1 MTETVKE
8 IMQEAKIEDLERE
21 IAEAKSIQTPLLM
34 MDPVMQKSGSF
45 IKDKP
50 YDTQPVLQR
59 ISILTEE
66 HQVLMERINLTDT
79 SMITDREINAYNAL
93 SVAFEEALK
102 ISKDLL

>member
-21 IAEAKSIQTPLLM
+21 IAEAKGIQAPTLM
-34 MDPVMQKSGSF
+34 MDPVMPKSGSF

>member
-8 IMQEAKIEDLERE
+8 IIQEAKIEGLERE
-21 IAEAKSIQTPLLM
+21 IAEANGIQTPLLM
-34 MDPVMQKSGSF
+34 MDPVIPKSGSF

-59 ISILTEE
+59 MSILTEE